1 MKFKPYPKYKA
12 SGVDWLGE
20 VPSTWDA
27 KPLKRMTS
35 VNDDV
40 LPESTDP
47 DDEIDYVDI
56 SSVSLEAGIRNVES
70 IKFSAAPS
78 RARRRVCDG
87 DVIVSTVRT
96 YLKAIAPIRSPAS
109 NLIVSTGFA
118 VIRPRD
124 HFHPDFARYSMQAG
138 YFIEDVI
145 ARSTG
150 ISYPAINATE
160 LVAIKVAVPPIS
172 EQGAISLFLD
182 RETAKLDTLISKQ
195 ERLIELLQEKRQ
207 AMISHAVTKGLPLHG
222 RGWSKTGG
230 GTNSEVPMKDSGI
243 EWLGMVPEHWAVGSL
258 GYLSRIETGS
268 TPERS
273 VQEYWN
279 GDIPW
284 IKTGEINYTPI
295 NEAEEHISELGLT
308 NSAAKISPAGTLLM
322 AMYGQGITRGR
333 VAILGI
339 AAAYNQ
345 ACAAISFGSRINV
358 EFGRYFFMAAY
369 AFIRDFGNETSQMN
383 LSSGLIAKIKL
394 TIPPHSEQLTIIKY
408 LDEVTVK
415 IDKLLNRSRRNID
428 LMREHRTALISA
440 AVTGKIDVREAA

>member
-1 MKFKPYPKYKA
+1 
-12 SGVDWLGE
+12 
-20 VPSTWDA
+20 
-27 KPLKRMTS
+27 
-35 VNDDV
+35 
-40 LPESTDP
+40 
-47 DDEIDYVDI
+47 
-56 SSVSLEAGIRNVES
+56 
-70 IKFSAAPS
+70 
-78 RARRRVCDG
+78 
-87 DVIVSTVRT
+87 
-96 YLKAIAPIRSPAS
+96 
-109 NLIVSTGFA
+109 
-118 VIRPRD
+118 
-124 HFHPDFARYSMQAG
+124 
-138 YFIEDVI
+138 
-145 ARSTG
+145 
-150 ISYPAINATE
+150 
-160 LVAIKVAVPPIS
+160 
-172 EQGAISLFLD
+172 
-182 RETAKLDTLISKQ
+182 
-195 ERLIELLQEKRQ
+195 
-207 AMISHAVTKGLPLHG
+207 
-222 RGWSKTGG
+222 
-230 GTNSEVPMKDSGI
+230 MKDSGI